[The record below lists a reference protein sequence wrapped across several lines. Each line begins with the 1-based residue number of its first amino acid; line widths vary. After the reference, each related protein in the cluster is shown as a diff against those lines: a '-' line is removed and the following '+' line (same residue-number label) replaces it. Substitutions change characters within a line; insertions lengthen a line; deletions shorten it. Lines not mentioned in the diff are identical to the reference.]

1 MEVINISI
9 LTEYNE
15 AETMEAI
22 KNEAYK
28 EAYKEGYDKGTV
40 KAIKGIME
48 CTKQTFDDVCVI
60 LNVSEQDK
68 VKYAKM
74 L

>member
-1 MEVINISI
+1 MEVINITI

-15 AETMEAI
+15 METMEAF
-22 KNEAYK
+22 KN

-40 KAIKGIME
+40 KAIKGFME
-48 CTKQTFDDVCVI
+48 CTKQTFDDVCMI
-60 LNVSEQDK
+60 LNVSDQDK
-68 VKYAKM
+68 VKYSKM

>member
-1 MEVINISI
+1 MINISI
-9 LTEYNE
+9 FTKYNE
-15 AETMEAI
+15 AETMEAL
-22 KNEAYK
+22 KN
-28 EAYKEGYDKGTV
+28 EAYKEGYDEGTV
-40 KAIKGIME
+40 KAIKGFME

-68 VKYAKM
+68 VRYAKM

>member
-1 MEVINISI
+1 
-9 LTEYNE
+9 
-15 AETMEAI
+15 MEAL
-22 KNEAYK
+22 KN
-28 EAYKEGYDKGTV
+28 EAYKEGYDEGTV
-40 KAIKGIME
+40 KAIKGFME

-68 VKYAKM
+68 VRYAKM

>member
-1 MEVINISI
+1 MEVIHISI

-15 AETMEAI
+15 TEAI
-22 KNEAYK
+22 EAFKNEAYK
-28 EAYKEGYDKGTV
+28 VGYDKGTV
-40 KAIKGIME
+40 NAIKGFME

-60 LNVSEQDK
+60 LNVSEQDR
-68 VKYAKM
+68 VRYAKM

>member
-9 LTEYNE
+9 LTKYNE
-15 AETMEAI
+15 AETMETL
-22 KNEAYK
+22 KN
-28 EAYKEGYDKGTV
+28 EAYKEGYDDGTV
-40 KAIKGIME
+40 KAIRGIME
-48 CTKQTFDDVCVI
+48 YTKQTFDDVCMI

-68 VKYAKM
+68 VKYSKM